1 VPAEVI
7 GRTGGQ
13 SLEVTGQ
20 FSITLDEL
28 GAAHREI
35 MPLLFG

>member
-35 MPLLFG
+35 LPLLFG